1 MLYCYRYR
9 GAFIDIS
16 ALASCPDCD
25 AAPVAQLHRAAIGAG
40 EELIPATPLPMPEHN
55 APGADLL
62 ADLVKNF
69 CPDKIINLTQPVT
82 DESQSTSGN

>member
-16 ALASCPDCD
+16 ALASFLSCD

-40 EELIPATPLPMPEHN
+40 EELIFQQ
-55 APGADLL
+55 L
-62 ADLVKNF
+62 ACKSRNTMSLM
-69 CPDKIINLTQPVT
+69 LTF
-82 DESQSTSGN
+82 